1 LFWSA
6 IRTIRHVKQGYWLA
20 ISAAVVAE
28 RTWAFETRHF
38 KNLNRSAHAK
48 VIRVSHQN
56 ILRKHDFPKGTYRA
70 LGAGDLPL
78 REILEAVS
86 NTRAAHVFVEQD
98 FSPDPIA
105 SLRQSFAYLKKAGFL
120 N

>member
-1 LFWSA
+1 MA
-6 IRTIRHVKQGYWLA
+6 GVN
-20 ISAAVVAE
+20 AA
-28 RTWAFETRHF
+28 AFLRQ
-38 KNLNRSAHAK
+38 HADRIELVHLK
-48 VIRVSHQN
+48 DRAKGTPVHYDIATV
-56 ILRKHDFPKGTYRA
+56 PKDTYRA

-105 SLRQSFAYLKKAGFL
+105 SLRQSFTYLKKAGFL